1 APGAGPRRRA
11 RGRRR
16 MTAPPSPR
24 GTAPPRSARG
34 ARPRPGGTARARR
47 REAAALVMPSL
58 LPILVL
64 SVAPLVMGIALA
76 FTDARLV
83 RRPDYEFVGVDNFV
97 RLLDNSYFWE
107 SFRIGMAWA
116 VSVTLLQLVAAMG
129 LALLLDAGLRFQ
141 GLTRV
146 LALIPWAMPP
156 VVVAIMWQMIYS
168 PNAGPLNAALGAL
181 GLPDDVNWL
190 ADFSTALPAVVVVGV
205 WVGMPQTTV
214 TLLAGLQQIPSELH
228 EAAAMDGAGA
238 WRRFT
243 GVTLPGLRPIVAS
256 ITSLNF
262 IWNFNSFSLVYVLT
276 EGGPGGRTMLPMLF
290 TYLEAFK
297 NRNIGYAAAMGM
309 VLVIVVVLLLALYLR
324 SQFRDDREGK
334 VG

>member
-1 APGAGPRRRA
+1 
-11 RGRRR
+11 
-16 MTAPPSPR
+16 MTVPSSPR
-24 GTAPPRSARG
+24 GTSPPRPARG
-34 ARPRPGGTARARR
+34 ARPRPGGAARARR

-97 RLLDNSYFWE
+97 RLLDNGYFWE
-107 SFRIGMAWA
+107 SFRIGMVWA

-309 VLVIVVVLLLALYLR
+309 VLVIVVVLLLAFYLR

>member
-1 APGAGPRRRA
+1 
-11 RGRRR
+11 
-16 MTAPPSPR
+16 MTAPS
-24 GTAPPRSARG
+24 SARG
-34 ARPRPGGTARARR
+34 AAPPRRGRGARPQPGGMGRARR
-47 REAAALVMPSL
+47 REAIALVMPSL

-64 SVAPLVMGIALA
+64 SVAPLLMGVALA

-83 RRPDYEFVGVDNFV
+83 RSPDYAFVGADNFV
-97 RLLDNSYFWE
+97 RLLDNGYFWE
-107 SFRIGMAWA
+107 SFRIGMVWA
-116 VSVTLLQLVAAMG
+116 VSVTVLQLVAAMG
-129 LALLLDAGLRFQ
+129 LALLLDSGLRLQ

-168 PNAGPLNAALGAL
+168 PNAGPLNASLGAL

-190 ADFSTALPAVVVVGV
+190 ADFSTALPAVIVVGV

-243 GVTLPGLRPIVAS
+243 SVTLPSLRPIVAS

-309 VLVIVVVLLLALYLR
+309 VLVIVVVLLLAFYLR
-324 SQFRDDREGK
+324 AQFRDDREGK

>member
-1 APGAGPRRRA
+1 MTAPTVEAGPRP
-11 RGRRR
+11 
-16 MTAPPSPR
+16 TAPAPQRQKPR
-24 GTAPPRSARG
+24 RTGGMARSK
-34 ARPRPGGTARARR
+34 R
-47 REAAALVMPSL
+47 REAIALVIPSL

-64 SVAPLVMGIALA
+64 SVAPLLVGVGLA

-83 RRPDYEFVGVDNFV
+83 RNPEYAFVGMDNFV
-97 RLLDNSYFWE
+97 RLADNSFFWD
-107 SFRIGMAWA
+107 SFRIGMIWA

-129 LALLLDAGLRFQ
+129 LALLLNSDLKLQ

-156 VVVAIMWQMIYS
+156 VVVAIMWRMIYS
-168 PNAGPLNAALGAL
+168 PNAGPLNAFLGSV
-181 GLPDDVNWL
+181 GLPDDINWL
-190 ADFSTALPAVVVVGV
+190 ADFSTALPAVIVVGI

-214 TLLAGLQQIPSELH
+214 TLLAGLQQIPDELH
-228 EAAAMDGAGA
+228 EAAAIDGANA

-243 GVTLPGLRPIVAS
+243 AVTLPSLRPIITS

-276 EGGPGGRTMLPMLF
+276 EGGPGGRTMLPMLY

-297 NRNIGYAAAMGM
+297 NRNIGYAAAMGV
-309 VLVIVVVLLLALYLR
+309 VLVVVVVLLLAIYLW
-324 SQFRDDREGK
+324 SQFRQDRDSTGK
-334 VG
+334 